1 MWTIITTC
9 YCLSLSSTCVRST
22 QEQNVSNNLP
32 SFIPTCFVSGLG
44 IVEHSVVMAELADSS
59 PAVKRY
65 KIRG

>member
-1 MWTIITTC
+1 MDYYNYMLLFKFVIYLC
-9 YCLSLSSTCVRST
+9 KST

-44 IVEHSVVMAELADSS
+44 IVEHSVVIAELANSS
-59 PAVKRY
+59 PAIRRC